1 MPTAAPPRARG
12 SRGSGESAGQGHRP
26 GGPRPRGRIAHRLP
40 DPRRRLQAILILSL
54 MVLSLIAGRLVQL
67 QGLDRSTYAAMAER
81 QRLHTVALTAPRGEI
96 VDRDGRPLAETVDAR
111 DVYADPTKV
120 SDPLVEAQ
128 QLAPVLGLP
137 VRQLR
142 DQLSA
147 KTTFVYLSRAVSPRL
162 AGQVMNL
169 AMPGTGRPALP
180 GIGVLPT
187 SKRLYPAGTLGS
199 NIVGF
204 VNADGDGVSGLEASY
219 NKILSGRDGER
230 TFETGLSGSP
240 IPDGHDIVKPAVPG
254 TGVQLTIDRDIQWE
268 AQQAIAA
275 QVHAV
280 HADSGTVVVM
290 DPRTGRLL
298 ALAVAPGF
306 DPNHY
311 SDYPLSALGDPAV
324 SDVYE
329 PGSVNKVITMSAA
342 LQERLVTPQSPFVV
356 PPELHYAGFTF
367 RDAELHGTEHL
378 TLAGIL
384 AKSSNIGTIEVA
396 RKIGAARLYRYLHA
410 YGFGSPTG
418 VGLPGDG
425 SGLLPPLDQWTAS
438 TLPTASFGQGVGVT
452 ALQVASVY
460 ATVANGGVRVTP
472 QLVAGTVDADGH
484 THPSA
489 RPERHR
495 VISARVAAQLRDM
508 LEAVT
513 TNEGTAPLARIPG
526 YRIAGKTGTANR
538 PNNHGGYS
546 GYTSSFVG
554 FGPADKPQLLV
565 EVVLQ
570 NPRSGHF
577 GGLVAAPVFH
587 QVMSFA
593 LQTLKI
599 PPTGTRPPKVKTT
612 W

>member
-1 MPTAAPPRARG
+1 MPTAAPPRPRA
-12 SRGSGESAGQGHRP
+12 SRGSGGSSGRGQRP
-26 GGPRPRGRIAHRLP
+26 GGPRPGGRLAHRLP
-40 DPRRRLQAILILSL
+40 DPKRRLQAILILSL

-67 QGLDRSTYAAMAER
+67 QGLDSSTYAAMAER

-96 VDRDGRPLAETVDAR
+96 VDRGGRPLAETVDAR
-111 DVYADPTKV
+111 DVSADPEKV
-120 SDPLVEAQ
+120 TDAAGEARR
-128 QLAPVLGLP
+128 LAPVLGLP
-137 VRQLR
+137 PRALATE
-142 DQLSA
+142 LA
-147 KTTFVYLSRAVSPRL
+147 KPTTFVYLARAVSPVL
-162 AGQVMNL
+162 AGRVMDL
-169 AMPGTGRPALP
+169 ELP
-180 GIGVLPT
+180 GLGVLPT
-187 SKRLYPAGTLGS
+187 SKRLYPAGTLAS
-199 NIVGF
+199 NLVGF

-240 IPDGHDIVKPAVPG
+240 IPDGHDIVRPAVPG

-268 AQQAIAA
+268 AQQAITA

-311 SDYPLSALGDPAV
+311 SDYPISALGDPAV

-342 LQERLVTPQSPFVV
+342 LQEHLFAPQSPFVV

-396 RKIGAARLYRYLHA
+396 RKVGAPRLYRYLRA
-410 YGFGSPTG
+410 YGFGAPTG

-425 SGLLPPLDQWTAS
+425 QGLLPPLDQWTAS
-438 TLPTASFGQGVGVT
+438 TLPTVSFGQGVGVT

-472 QLVAGTVDADGH
+472 QLVAGTVDPDGREH
-484 THPSA
+484 ASA

-495 VISARVAAQLRDM
+495 VISASVAAQLRDM

-526 YRIAGKTGTANR
+526 YRIAGKTGTADR
-538 PNNHGGYS
+538 PNQNGGYS

-587 QVMSFA
+587 QVMGFA
-593 LQTLKI
+593 LQTLRI

>member
-1 MPTAAPPRARG
+1 
-12 SRGSGESAGQGHRP
+12 
-26 GGPRPRGRIAHRLP
+26 
-40 DPRRRLQAILILSL
+40 
-54 MVLSLIAGRLVQL
+54 
-67 QGLDRSTYAAMAER
+67 
-81 QRLHTVALTAPRGEI
+81 
-96 VDRDGRPLAETVDAR
+96 
-111 DVYADPTKV
+111 
-120 SDPLVEAQ
+120 
-128 QLAPVLGLP
+128 
-137 VRQLR
+137 
-142 DQLSA
+142 
-147 KTTFVYLSRAVSPRL
+147 
-162 AGQVMNL
+162 
-169 AMPGTGRPALP
+169 
-180 GIGVLPT
+180 
-187 SKRLYPAGTLGS
+187 
-199 NIVGF
+199 
-204 VNADGDGVSGLEASY
+204 LEASY
-219 NKILSGRDGER
+219 NKMLSGQDGER

-240 IPDGHDIVKPAVPG
+240 IPDGHDIVQPAVPG

-268 AQQAIAA
+268 AQQAITA

-311 SDYPLSALGDPAV
+311 SDYPISALGDPAV

-342 LQERLVTPQSPFVV
+342 LQEHVFTPQSPFVV

-396 RKIGAARLYRYLHA
+396 RRVGAPSLYRYLRA
-410 YGFGSPTG
+410 YGFGAPTG

-425 SGLLPPLDQWTAS
+425 QGLLPPLDQWSAS

-460 ATVANGGVRVTP
+460 ATVANGGVGVTP
-472 QLVAGTVDADGH
+472 QLVAGTIGADGH
-484 THPSA
+484 SHPSA

-538 PNNHGGYS
+538 PNSNGGYS